1 MSSTQKSELEIK
13 TFVDY
18 QMDIQNF
25 VKNYIDN
32 YQKQKFF
39 KINVCGI

>member
-1 MSSTQKSELEIK
+1 MSLTQESEIK
-13 TFVDY
+13 TFLNF
-18 QMDIQNF
+18 QMDLQNF

-39 KINVCGI
+39 KINVKGV

>member
-1 MSSTQKSELEIK
+1 MSSTQKSELKIQ
-13 TFVDY
+13 TFVDF
-18 QMDIQNF
+18 QTDLQDF

-39 KINVCGI
+39 KINVSGV